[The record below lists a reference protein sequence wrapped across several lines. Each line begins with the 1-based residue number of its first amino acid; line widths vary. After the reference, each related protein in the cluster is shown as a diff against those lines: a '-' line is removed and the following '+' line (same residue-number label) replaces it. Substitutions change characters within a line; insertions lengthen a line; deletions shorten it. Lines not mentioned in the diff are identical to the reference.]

1 MQDQEA
7 PKFHGNNSQH
17 ERALVIRMA
26 RVGMPEHQIAF
37 MFGIA
42 IHELLASYSHLIRR
56 AAIHANLSIW
66 ETLWRM
72 ASSGKNPAATIF
84 WLKTR
89 TELADLKKSSNTRQ
103 FDNHHSTPPP
113 FHVVGPDGT
122 IYPVTP

>member
-1 MQDQEA
+1 MEA
-7 PKFHGNNSQH
+7 ETPLTSHQ
-17 ERALVIRMA
+17 RTVVIRMA
-26 RVGMPEHQIAF
+26 RAGMPEHQIAF
-37 MFGIA
+37 MLGIA
-42 IHELLASYSHLIRR
+42 VNELLASYSHLIHR
-56 AAIHANLSIW
+56 AAIHANLRIW

-89 TELADLKKSSNTRQ
+89 SELADFKKSPNPRQ
-103 FDNHHSTPPP
+103 SDNHHSTPPP